1 MKVSDCQGGWA
12 VITGAADGI
21 GRALADNFA
30 SQGLHL
36 VLIDIRADALAGAAA
51 SLAREGVTIRTA
63 VCDVSDRDAMIAL
76 GAQLAGEGVVPSIL
90 WINAGVA
97 SANSLIDAKP
107 GVIEWIY
114 GVNVLGSIWTAQAF
128 VPAMK
133 AAGGARHVGIT
144 ASSASITPVSGPFT
158 LYAASKQGTAA
169 VGEALMA
176 ELAESGIGVTML
188 CPGILNT
195 GIWNSGRARPER
207 HGGARVLAEEHGAH
221 WREQLGPDVLID
233 PVNANIAQGGGW
245 CVVASTRDIRDRFDA
260 RVAGQQAD
268 WTEA

>member
-1 MKVSDCQGGWA
+1 MKLEKYHGGWA

-21 GRALADNFA
+21 GLTLAANFA
-30 SQGLHL
+30 AQGLNL
-36 VLIDIRADALAGAAA
+36 VLIDIRAEALDGAAA
-51 SLAREGVTIRTA
+51 SLARDGVTIRTA
-63 VCDVSDRDAMIAL
+63 VCDVSDREAMMAL
-76 GAQLAGEGVVPSIL
+76 GANLAGEGVVPAIL

-97 SANSLIDAKP
+97 SANALIDAKP
-107 GVIEWIY
+107 AAIEWVY

-128 VPAMK
+128 IPAMK

-176 ELAESGIGVTML
+176 ELAESGIGVTIL

-195 GIWNSGRARPER
+195 GIWNSGRARPDR
-207 HGGARVLAEEHGAH
+207 LGGARVLPDEVGAH
-221 WREQLGPDVLID
+221 WREQAGPDVLID
-233 PVNANIAQGGGW
+233 PVNANIAKGGGW
-245 CVVASTRDIRDRFDA
+245 CVVASTRDIRERFDA
-260 RVAGQQAD
+260 RVAAQQAD